1 VLFLLHKDRVHVQ
14 LAIYLLL
21 RLVHDEAL
29 IALSALEH
37 DTPLRILDDLPGV
50 DHLAHE
56 IGGSSVVVGCLLGL
70 LHKGLGFLSSSFCF
84 LDSASEV
91 GQLCQLSFD
100 LFLPGDLFLLLLFYL
115 VLGPSPLA
123 ADLEHVSPD
132 ALRHYS

>member
-1 VLFLLHKDRVHVQ
+1 MEDPVHVQ

-29 IALSALEH
+29 IALRPFEN

-56 IGGSSVVVGCLLGL
+56 VCSSSVVVGCLLGL
-70 LHKGLGFLSSSFCF
+70 LHKSLGFLSSSFCF

-115 VLGPSPLA
+115 VLGPSSLA